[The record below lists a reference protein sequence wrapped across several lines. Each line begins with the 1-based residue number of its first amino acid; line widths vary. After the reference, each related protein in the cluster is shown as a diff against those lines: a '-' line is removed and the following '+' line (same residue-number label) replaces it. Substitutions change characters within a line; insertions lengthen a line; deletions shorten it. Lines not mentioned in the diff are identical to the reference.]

1 MTDRDDGPTR
11 GTVRHAGAELAYD
24 LSGAGDPLVLLH
36 AGIADRRMW
45 QPQHDAFAG
54 RYRVIR
60 IDLRGFGET
69 IADRSPFSHHDDVD
83 AVLGALGVGPALVVG
98 ASLGAAVA
106 VDLALHHPDR
116 VAGLVLIGPSVDGF
130 RFEDP
135 GLLDAWE
142 RTDELIAA
150 GDLEGAAELEFSTWV
165 AGPQRV
171 PGEMDRELRALVQDM
186 LVTSYRATIGEEQEP
201 DPPAIQRLG
210 DIGVPT
216 LVLAGTLDRPDVL
229 AIADILAAEIAHA
242 RRVRVAGTAHLPN
255 LEEPERVTRLV
266 LEFLDE
272 IEAGAV

>member
-11 GTVRHAGAELAYD
+11 GTVEHGGAEIAYD
-24 LSGAGDPLVLLH
+24 LSGTGDPLVLLH

-45 QPQHDAFAG
+45 QPQHDAFAA

-69 IADRSPFSHHDDVD
+69 VADRSAFSHHDDVD
-83 AVLGALGVGPALVVG
+83 VVLGEIGAGPAFVIG

-116 VAGLVLIGPSVDGF
+116 VAGLALIGPSVDGY

-135 GLLDAWE
+135 ELLDAWE

-165 AGPQRV
+165 AGPQRLA
-171 PGEMDRELRALVQDM
+171 GEMDRELRAIVQDM
-186 LVTSYRATIGEEQEP
+186 LVTSYRATIGEERRP
-201 DPPAIQRLG
+201 DPPAIRRLG
-210 DIGVPT
+210 DIEVPT
-216 LVLAGTLDRPDVL
+216 LVLAGTLDRPDIL
-229 AIADILAAEIAHA
+229 AIADILAAEITHA

-255 LEEPERVTRLV
+255 LEEPQRVTRLV